1 MEYSMKPEQPHLG
14 DIEALN
20 AHFAELGLVRR
31 LKLAVTL
38 GRSSILTTSLGLED
52 QVLTAAIALA
62 RLPVRIATLD
72 TGRLFAE
79 TTQLIEDTEKRF
91 HVAVERFLP
100 DETAVARYVNTRGL
114 DGFYESVEARHEC
127 CNIRKLEPLARAL
140 QGADVWIT
148 GLRRGQSE
156 NRSDV
161 PFVEWDAK
169 RNLFKINPLADWSVA
184 DLQAYAKWNRVPLN
198 PLHERGYPSIGCEP
212 CTRAIKPGEPERA
225 GRWWWE
231 RDEKRECGLHVPDQ
245 TPLAQPVASAMAEQ
259 AA

>member
-1 MEYSMKPEQPHLG
+1 MKPEQPHLG
-14 DIEALN
+14 DIAALN

-31 LKLAVTL
+31 LKLAATL
-38 GRSSILTTSLGLED
+38 GRSTVFTTSLGLED
-52 QVLTAAIALA
+52 QVLTAAIAIA

-72 TGRLFAE
+72 TERLFPE
-79 TTQLIEDTEKRF
+79 TVQLIEDTEKRF
-91 HVAVERFLP
+91 HIEIERYRPDADTVE
-100 DETAVARYVNTRGL
+100 AYVEKRGL
-114 DGFYESVEARHEC
+114 NGFYESVEARHEC
-127 CNIRKLEPLARAL
+127 CGIRKLEPLARAL

-148 GLRRGQSE
+148 GLRRGQSD

-231 RDEKRECGLHVPDQ
+231 QDEKRECGLHVPDQ
-245 TPLAQPVASAMAEQ
+245 QTSPVQPANLPVADQ